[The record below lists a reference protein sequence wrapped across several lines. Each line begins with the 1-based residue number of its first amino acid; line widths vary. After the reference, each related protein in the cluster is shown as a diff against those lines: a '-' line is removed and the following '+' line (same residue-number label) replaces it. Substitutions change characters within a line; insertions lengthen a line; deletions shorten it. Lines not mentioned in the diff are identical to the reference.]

1 MAGACEC
8 AACRCTA
15 GEREAAVAGQRT
27 AVNLGGIEVAEIDRG
42 QALAT
47 PGAITVTRRA
57 DAVLDLLPSAKP
69 LKHGAR
75 VRFHQGTTEVMGRVS
90 IAGSQATAIAPGS
103 HATIRLRLES
113 PVALT
118 RGDRFILRAY
128 SPTVTIGGGQVL
140 DPEPSM
146 AAIRTA
152 AAAKRFEALVIPGD
166 AAGDARALAR
176 MIADAGGTGLPIA
189 SLVSRAGV
197 VTDRVPQVI
206 ASLESAGLARIAGD
220 RLVSPALVNDLA
232 IKLVAQVGEFHRTQP
247 LADGFPREEARGRLF
262 ARADAQVFELVL
274 NDLQRSG
281 QLVVRDRLA
290 LPGHRL
296 ELSPEEESARTA
308 VEAAYQQGGLKPPD
322 AAQLAADA
330 KLAPALVE
338 KMSSLLLRQKRLVRV
353 DTLIFHVDALTA
365 LKNEIRELKASA
377 PAGRATVDVTAFKDR
392 YGVSRKFAIPLLEW
406 LDRERVTRRT
416 GETRVVL

>member
-1 MAGACEC
+1 M
-8 AACRCTA
+8 
-15 GEREAAVAGQRT
+15 
-27 AVNLGGIEVAEIDRG
+27 
-42 QALAT
+42 
-47 PGAITVTRRA
+47 
-57 DAVLDLLPSAKP
+57 
-69 LKHGAR
+69 
-75 VRFHQGTTEVMGRVS
+75 
-90 IAGSQATAIAPGS
+90 
-103 HATIRLRLES
+103 
-113 PVALT
+113 
-118 RGDRFILRAY
+118 
-128 SPTVTIGGGQVL
+128 
-140 DPEPSM
+140 
-146 AAIRTA
+146 
-152 AAAKRFEALVIPGD
+152 IPGGAASD
-166 AAGDARALAR
+166 APALAR
-176 MIADAGGTGLPIA
+176 MIADAGGAGLPIA

-197 VTDRVPQVI
+197 ATDRVPQVI

-281 QLVVRDRLA
+281 RLVVRDRLA

-296 ELSPEEESARTA
+296 ELSPEEERARTA

-338 KMSSLLLRQKRLVRV
+338 RMTSLLLRQKRLVRV
-353 DTLIFHVDALTA
+353 DTLTFHVDALTA
-365 LKNEIRELKASA
+365 LKTEIRELKASA
-377 PAGRATVDVTAFKDR
+377 PAGRATVDVTTFKDR